1 MTITIQQFDGPP
13 VFIVTRV
20 CLSMPEARAAESAL
34 KAMPEPGAYLP
45 DPPPTAEAPPL
56 SPDKAAMQER
66 AEAADDPHV
75 GDLKAGEAVNG

>member
-13 VFIVTRV
+13 VFIVSRV
-20 CLSMPEARAAESAL
+20 CLSMPEARAAEAAL

-45 DPPPTAEAPPL
+45 NKPPTTEAPEP
-56 SPDKAAMQER
+56 SPATAALIER
-66 AEAADDPHV
+66 AEAADDTHV